1 MGGSAAAHTDG
12 WRGAGVGKGFGCL
25 AASLNLRYWLY
36 KMAQGKR
43 WVFTVHF
50 PFNPVIPTEAGR
62 RMQAI
67 AAGKEFLVARAAPPL
82 WGVYGGC
89 QLEVCPTTERVHAQ
103 GFVVFD
109 KNHRLAACKKVH
121 GTAHWELMKGT
132 TEDSEKYCSKEETR
146 VPDTHPVVWGVKPVA
161 EQGRRTDLEDAI
173 ASLQA
178 AAGPPAK
185 RLKAVAR
192 AHPAAYVKFHRGL
205 ESLAAQLVGPVSLPK
220 PEWRPWQA
228 SLEESLAAEPDNRTI
243 RWFTDFAGGQ
253 GKSTFVS
260 YYVCNEECDA
270 VLLSGKV
277 ADMAYTYNSERVVFF
292 DVTRTQAEHMDHLY
306 AFAESLKNGVI
317 HSTKYVPVL
326 KTFKPPHVV
335 FFSNSGPMP
344 GKWSADR
351 LIEVEL

>member
-1 MGGSAAAHTDG
+1 
-12 WRGAGVGKGFGCL
+12 
-25 AASLNLRYWLY
+25 
-36 KMAQGKR
+36 MAQGKR
-43 WVFTVHF
+43 WVFTVHV
-50 PFNPVIPTEAGR
+50 PYDDAVPTEAGR
-62 RMQAI
+62 KLKALAEGQA
-67 AAGKEFLVARAAPPL
+67 FLDARVAEPL

-89 QLEVCPTTERVHAQ
+89 QLEVCPTSGRVHLQ
-103 GFVVFD
+103 GFVVFG
-109 KNHRLAACKKVH
+109 KNHRLSACKKVH

-132 TEDSEKYCSKEETR
+132 TEDSEKYCSKEDTR
-146 VPDTHPVVWGVKPVA
+146 APGTFPVVWGVKPVDQ
-161 EQGRRTDLEDAI
+161 QGRRTDLEEAI
-173 ASLQA
+173 SALQA

-205 ESLAAQLVGPVSLPK
+205 ESLAVQLAAPQARPK
-220 PEWRPWQA
+220 PDWRPWQA
-228 SLEESLAAEPDNRTI
+228 TLEECLSAEPDNRTI
-243 RWFTDFAGGQ
+243 RWYTDYSGGA
-253 GKSTFVS
+253 GKSTFVG

-326 KTFKPPHVV
+326 KTFTPPHVV

-351 LIEVEL
+351 LVEVEL

>member
-1 MGGSAAAHTDG
+1 M
-12 WRGAGVGKGFGCL
+12 
-25 AASLNLRYWLY
+25 
-36 KMAQGKR
+36 
-43 WVFTVHF
+43 FTVHF
-50 PFNPVIPTEAGR
+50 PFDLAVPTEAGR
-62 RMQAI
+62 RMKAVLD
-67 AAGKEFLVARAAPPL
+67 GGVFLAARASPPL

-89 QLEVCPTTERVHAQ
+89 QLEQCPTTGAIHAQ

-109 KNHRLAACKKVH
+109 KNHRLSACKKVH
-121 GTAHWELMKGT
+121 ATAHWELMKGT
-132 TEDSEKYCSKEETR
+132 TEDSERYCSKEESR
-146 VPDTHPVVWGVKPVA
+146 VLGTAPLVWGVKPVA

-205 ESLAAQLVGPVSLPK
+205 ESLAVALASPEPLPQ
-220 PEWRPWQA
+220 PTWRPWQETLVGLL
-228 SLEESLAAEPDNRTI
+228 SAEPDNRTI
-243 RWFTDFAGGQ
+243 RWYTDYNGGA
-253 GKSTFVS
+253 GKSTVVS
-260 YYVCNEECDA
+260 YFVCSEELDA

-277 ADMAYTYNSERVVFF
+277 ADMAYTYNSERIVFF

-335 FFSNSGPMP
+335 FFSNSGIMP

-351 LIEVEL
+351 VVEVEL